1 MLQHKS
7 SSSAQPAERPVLA
20 PPWLI
25 ALLASMVGGGL
36 WLLYP
41 KQDLERRLSDTPD
54 VALSV
59 AYLHN
64 LLRSDPDNPRLRLLL
79 AQRQIAM
86 GDMANARATL
96 QPALDSSD
104 PALHRDALWS
114 LWDLTYADYQR
125 TPEKEA
131 ERRKD
136 LRDDLKRQLKVLTQ
150 ERWPIERQVLL
161 ARRAADLED
170 RVTGVVLTRQ
180 LAAQATDPREAA
192 RLYEQAAK
200 EALGTSDY
208 AACAELY
215 LLARQMTPDPQQAK
229 VYYTAA
235 VKALQSGNQPVAA
248 LALAEREL
256 GPLSDDV
263 QTLLMITNLAR
274 AAGKPAVADRY
285 VRRLLRISLM
295 QQMPDTAAILVGS
308 MAPVGALLRPLHGAA
323 VDSPLARYGY
333 DDGAHLM
340 LPPMLAVADAGTWQ
354 QRRMAQEAPR
364 GAASAPATA
373 AAAPPPAPR
382 PGAVPGLPF
391 DDKIYTLGYEVF
403 VENRKLDDAWSL
415 ANAAVQNL
423 PQDLVWRER
432 LARVSDWTLR
442 SSTALENWLYLAR
455 KTDREEAWQ
464 SVLRL
469 APGQFDDRALVEG
482 LRHQL
487 RNRPEDFALM
497 RALVDAYERI
507 GEPQP
512 ALDYLKAHA
521 RTPPAVE
528 LLANLAERAGQPALA
543 LDSWRRLLSDK
554 AQVTQ
559 ARAMRAAVLALT
571 HGQPDEGLRWLETA
585 QQQPSVGTDQT
596 DYWRLTAQLAES
608 RQRNELAVQAYRRL
622 VEGKDT
628 DSSDYDALVRLLN
641 NDQPL
646 EAARVSVLAWERF
659 DEPRYLVDALSIY
672 SSRNRWDDVGLLL
685 RRLDASPQAT
695 RRAASRLRQ
704 IPEFMRLAG
713 SYYQNTGNLPE
724 ARRYFEAGLRQS
736 PDSSEM
742 RQALLWLFID
752 SNDAVSL
759 RTLLATQER
768 VWARDEEVHDALA
781 AAYQALSLPQ
791 ISLDRYLTPQLKAHQ
806 GDFLWMMNYADALD
820 QNQQTDRAWR
830 LRRELLS
837 REWQAARKAE
847 GGTRVSAA
855 EARARWLTDEGLDQT
870 RRIARARLVI
880 TQRPGDPAQ
889 EVLRELL
896 RVDRDGREGFSNAA
910 AETAIG
916 WLQDAGEYTAERG
929 FLRHQYARNQG
940 QRSNR
945 PLWAEITVAL
955 AEDDKSATG
964 QLLQAFDERLPRY
977 DRVNAARAVD
987 DIRLAQTAAFDA
999 QQDQHDDQ
1007 PLHLQLTENLLAFSD
1022 TVGGGLKLQRLGG
1035 MDEDEVDTVLHIAI
1049 DPRLSLDL
1057 EFASIRRR
1065 SSDALV
1071 IVNPPDERA
1080 FDMKLNWRHND
1091 GTTMLRAGR
1100 RESLGTYNPLQIEH
1114 QQRIDNRLMLTL
1126 DLGTDLPSQE
1136 SLALRIAGKK
1146 RRAGAALRYQATRQ
1160 DQFTLGYSDETYSLQ
1175 SGAALGN
1182 GRHTRLNYS
1191 HTYRQEAPVVEFGA
1205 FWSRHDFSRRDLAGL
1220 GPNDLAFTR
1229 IVPPGA
1235 GTVGQDYFLP
1245 DSFSFYGLQVSTNM
1259 RYEQEYTRAALPF
1272 ATLSRTWHSV
1282 LGPGYEL
1289 RMGVAGS
1296 VLGADHLGL
1305 SWGVGKSGLQ
1315 VRGLTRSMLLT
1326 YRLHF

>member
-7 SSSAQPAERPVLA
+7 SSSAQPVERPVLA

-41 KQDLERRLSDTPD
+41 KQALELRLSDTAD

-59 AYLHN
+59 AYLNN
-64 LLRSDPDNPRLRLLL
+64 LLHSDPDNPRLRLLL

-86 GDMANARATL
+86 GEMADARATL

-125 TPEKEA
+125 TPEKDA

-136 LRDDLKRQLKVLTQ
+136 LRDDLKLQLKTLAR
-150 ERWPIERQVLL
+150 ERWPIERQILL
-161 ARRAADLED
+161 ARRTADFQD
-170 RVTGVVLTRQ
+170 RVVGVVLTRQ
-180 LAAQATDPREAA
+180 LAAEATDPREAA
-192 RLYEQAAK
+192 QLYEQAAK

-215 LLARQMTPDPQQAK
+215 LLARQATPDPQQAK
-229 VYYTAA
+229 AYYMAA
-235 VKALQSGNQPVAA
+235 VKSLQSGNQPVAA

-256 GPLSDDV
+256 GPLSDDA

-295 QQMPDTAAILVGS
+295 RQMPDTTAIVIGS

-323 VDSPLARYGY
+323 GDASPAQYGY

-340 LPPMLAVADAGTWQ
+340 LPPAMAVADAGTWQ
-354 QRRMAQEAPR
+354 QRRMAQEVPR
-364 GAASAPATA
+364 PAASAVPAA
-373 AAAPPPAPR
+373 DAPPPAPR

-391 DDKIYTLGYEVF
+391 DDKLYTLGYEVF

-415 ANAAVQNL
+415 ANVAVQNL
-423 PQDLVWRER
+423 PQDLAWRER

-442 SSTALENWLYLAR
+442 SASALESWLYIAR
-455 KTDREEAWQ
+455 KTDRDEAWQ

-487 RNRPEDFALM
+487 RDRPEDLALI
-497 RALVDAYERI
+497 RALVEAYERI

-512 ALDYLKAHA
+512 ALDYLKLHA
-521 RTPPAVE
+521 KAPSAVE
-528 LLANLAERAGQPALA
+528 LLANLAERAGQPTLA

-554 AQVTQ
+554 SQVTQ

-571 HGQPDEGLRWLETA
+571 HGRPDEGLRWLEAA
-585 QQQPSVGTDQT
+585 QQQPSVGADQN

-608 RQRNELAVQAYRRL
+608 RQRNDLAVQAYRRL

-628 DSSDYDALVRLLN
+628 DSSDYDALVRLLE

-646 EAARVSVLAWERF
+646 EAARVSVLAWERLE
-659 DEPRYLVDALSIY
+659 EPRHMVGALSIY
-672 SSRNRWDDVGLLL
+672 SSRNRWDEVGRLIG
-685 RRLDASPQAT
+685 RLDASRQAA
-695 RRAASRLRQ
+695 RRAAATLWQ
-704 IPEFMRLAG
+704 LPEFLRLAG

-759 RTLLATQER
+759 RTLLTTQER
-768 VWARDEEVHDALA
+768 VWARTEDIHGALA

-791 ISLDRYLTPQLKAHQ
+791 ISLDRYLTPHLKAHQ
-806 GDFLWMMNYADALD
+806 GDFLWLMNYADALD

-837 REWQAARKAE
+837 REWQSARTGD
-847 GGTRVSAA
+847 GGTRLSAA

-870 RRIARARLVI
+870 RRIARTRLI
-880 TQRPGDPAQ
+880 MTQRPGDPAQ
-889 EVLRELL
+889 DVLRELL
-896 RVDRDGREGFSNAA
+896 RVDRDGRGDFSNAA

-929 FLRHQYARNQG
+929 FLRHQYARSQG

-987 DIRLAQTAAFDA
+987 DIRLAQTAAFEA

-1065 SSDALV
+1065 ATDALV

-1100 RESLGTYNPLQIEH
+1100 RESLGAYNPLQIEH

-1160 DQFTLGYSDETYSLQ
+1160 DQFTLGYADEAYSLQ
-1175 SGAALGN
+1175 TGATLGN
-1182 GRHTRLNYS
+1182 GQHTRLNYS
-1191 HTYRQEAPVVEFGA
+1191 HTYRQETPSIEFGA
-1205 FWSRHDFSRRDLAGL
+1205 FWSHHNFSRRDLAGL

-1229 IVPPGA
+1229 IVPPSTS
-1235 GTVGQDYFLP
+1235 TVGQDYFLP
-1245 DSFSFYGLQVSTNM
+1245 GSFSFYGLQVSTNM
-1259 RYEQEYTRAALPF
+1259 RYEQEYTRAARPF

-1289 RMGVAGS
+1289 RTGVAGS

-1305 SWGVGKSGLQ
+1305 SWGVGKSGPQ

>member
-1 MLQHKS
+1 MLQPKS
-7 SSSAQPAERPVLA
+7 SSSALPADRPVLA
-20 PPWLI
+20 PSWLI
-25 ALLASMVGGGL
+25 VLLASMVGGGL

-41 KQDLERRLSDTPD
+41 KQDLERRLSDTAD
-54 VALSV
+54 VALSI
-59 AYLHN
+59 AYLNN

-79 AQRQIAM
+79 AQRQIVM
-86 GDMANARATL
+86 GDMADARATL
-96 QPALDSSD
+96 QPALDSPD
-104 PALHRDALWS
+104 PALHRDALWT

-125 TPEKEA
+125 TPEKET
-131 ERRKD
+131 ERRKN
-136 LRDDLKRQLKVLTQ
+136 LRSELKRQLERLTQ
-150 ERWPIERQVLL
+150 ERWPVERQVQL
-161 ARRAADLED
+161 ARRAAELQD
-170 RVTGVVLTRQ
+170 RVGGVALTRQ
-180 LAAQATDPREAA
+180 LARDATDPREAA

-215 LLARQMTPDPQQAK
+215 LLARQATPDPQQARI
-229 VYYTAA
+229 YYTAA

-256 GPLSDDV
+256 GPLSDDA

-285 VRRLLRISLM
+285 VRRLLRISLTR
-295 QQMPDTAAILVGS
+295 QMPDTAAILVGS

-323 VDSPLARYGY
+323 GDAPPARYGY
-333 DDGAHLM
+333 DDGAHLL
-340 LPPMLAVADAGTWQ
+340 LPPTLAVADAGTWR
-354 QRRMAQEAPR
+354 QRRMAQETAPR
-364 GAASAPATA
+364 TPAPAAA

-415 ANAAVQNL
+415 ANVAVQNL
-423 PQDLVWRER
+423 PQDLAWRER

-442 SSTALENWLYLAR
+442 SPTALENWLYIAR
-455 KTDREEAWQ
+455 KTDRDEAWQ

-469 APGQFDDRALVEG
+469 APGQFDDRALTEG

-487 RNRPEDFALM
+487 RSRPEDFALM

-512 ALDYLKAHA
+512 ALDYLQIHA
-521 RTPPAVE
+521 KTPPALE
-528 LLANLAERAGQPALA
+528 LLANLAERAGQPTLA
-543 LDSWRRLLSDK
+543 LDSWRRLLADK
-554 AQVTQ
+554 TQVTQ

-585 QQQPSVGTDQT
+585 QQRPSAGTDQN

-608 RQRNELAVQAYRRL
+608 RQRNDLAVQAYRRL

-628 DSSDYDALVRLLN
+628 DSSDYDALVRLLST
-641 NDQPL
+641 DQPL
-646 EAARVSVLAWERF
+646 ESARISVLAWERF

-672 SSRNRWDDVGLLL
+672 SGRNRWDDVGLLL
-685 RRLDASPQAT
+685 RRVDANPQAT
-695 RRAASRLRQ
+695 RRAASKLWQ
-704 IPEFMRLAG
+704 IPEFLRLAG
-713 SYYQNTGNLPE
+713 SYHQNTGNLAE
-724 ARRYFEAGLRQS
+724 ARRYFEAGLRQT

-752 SNDAVSL
+752 SNDAASL
-759 RTLLATQER
+759 RTLLTTQER
-768 VWARDEEVHDALA
+768 VWARDEDVHAALA

-791 ISLDRYLTPQLKAHQ
+791 VSLDRYLTPHLQAHQ
-806 GDFLWMMNYADALD
+806 GDFLWLMNYADALD
-820 QNQQTDRAWR
+820 QNQQSDRAWR

-837 REWQAARKAE
+837 REWQTARKGD
-847 GGTRVSAA
+847 GGARLSAA

-870 RRIARARLVI
+870 RRIARTRLVI
-880 TQRPGDPAQ
+880 TQRPGDPSL

-896 RVDRDGREGFSNAA
+896 RVDGGGRGTFSNAA

-929 FLRHQYARNQG
+929 FLRHQYARSQG

-955 AEDDKSATG
+955 AEDDKAATG

-977 DRVNAARAVD
+977 DRVNAARAVN
-987 DIRLAQTAAFDA
+987 DIRLAQTAAFEA
-999 QQDQHDDQ
+999 QSDQHDDQ
-1007 PLHLQLTENLLAFSD
+1007 PLHLQLTEALLAFSD

-1065 SSDALV
+1065 ATDALV
-1071 IVNPPDERA
+1071 IVNPPNERA

-1100 RESLGTYNPLQIEH
+1100 RESLGAYNPLQIEH

-1160 DQFTLGYSDETYSLQ
+1160 DQFTLGFSDEAYSLQ

-1182 GRHTRLNYS
+1182 GQHTRLNYS

-1205 FWSRHDFSRRDLAGL
+1205 FWSRHNFSRRDLAGL

-1229 IVPPGA
+1229 IVPPGV
-1235 GTVGQDYFLP
+1235 GSVGQDYFLP
-1245 DSFSFYGLQVSTNM
+1245 DSFNFYGLQVSTNM

-1289 RMGVAGS
+1289 RMGIAGG